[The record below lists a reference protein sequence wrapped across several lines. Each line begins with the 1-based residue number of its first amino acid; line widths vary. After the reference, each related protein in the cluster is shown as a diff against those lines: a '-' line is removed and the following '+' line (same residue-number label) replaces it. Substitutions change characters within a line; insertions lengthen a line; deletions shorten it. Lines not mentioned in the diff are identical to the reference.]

1 MFKFI
6 LGFFIGANLSLFL
19 YACIYIGKQSDKNI
33 EEMENFN
40 ERRKSD

>member
-1 MFKFI
+1 MFHFLI
-6 LGFFIGANLSLFL
+6 GLFLGAGISLFL
-19 YACIYIGKQSDKNI
+19 YACMIVGKQADENI